1 MNFVEFVARVQLPK
15 PEKFIWLM
23 TTKNYP
29 PTLWTNNDV
38 YVIYIEFLDLKTTPM
53 EQALLS
59 IDTLL
64 SYADAH
70 EISITTVFDHMSIA
84 DAIHLLY
91 VRKLSPWLLLMSK
104 AFKQAITQRAT
115 AEQHMMLESLV
126 RPDYWPEQFERHPT
140 EVSSI
145 KLLVSEMG
153 I

>member
-1 MNFVEFVARVQLPK
+1 
-15 PEKFIWLM
+15 M
-23 TTKNYP
+23 TTKDYP
-29 PTLWTNNDV
+29 PTLWTSNDV
-38 YVIYIEFLDLKTTPM
+38 YVIYIEFLDMRATPM

-64 SYADAH
+64 AYADTHKIPIA
-70 EISITTVFDHMSIA
+70 TVFDHMSIA

-104 AFKQAITQRAT
+104 TFKHAITQRAT
-115 AEQHMMLESLV
+115 SEQHVMLESLV
-126 RPDYWPEQFERHPT
+126 RPDYWPGQFELHPT